1 MSPEPTP
8 PEISLDLS
16 SPIPPFEQIRARVAA
31 LIDAGTLAPGARLPS
46 VRALAA
52 DLGIAVGTV
61 ARAYRELEG
70 AGYVESRRRH
80 GTSVAG
86 SPPVPTVPSRSELEA
101 AMDQLIARATAAGLS
116 GDQITDLI
124 RRRLQE

>member
-8 PEISLDLS
+8 PEINLDLS
-16 SPIPPFEQIRARVAA
+16 SPVPPFEQIRARVAA
-31 LIDAGTLAPGARLPS
+31 LVDAGTLAPGTRLPS

-80 GTSVAG
+80 GTTVAG
-86 SPPVPTVPSRSELEA
+86 SPPAPPAPSRSELDEA
-101 AMDQLIARATAAGLS
+101 ADRFIARATAAGLGPEEIMAS
-116 GDQITDLI
+116 L
-124 RRRLQE
+124 RRRLGG

>member
-31 LIDAGTLAPGARLPS
+31 LIDAGTLAPGDRLPS

-86 SPPVPTVPSRSELEA
+86 SPPVPPAPSRSELEA